1 MSLKKRSIIAL
12 AGVAALTIGIMTGC
26 APKIEQKSETNTSKE
41 QVVNVYSA
49 RHYEVDK
56 ELYKEFEKETGIKV
70 NVVEGKA
77 PELLER
83 LKREGKDTQADVF
96 ASADIAN
103 LYQAVEGDLTQPVE
117 SETVNKNIP
126 ENLRGKDNEWVGLT
140 TRARI
145 IAYDKEKVKPEELST
160 YEDLTNDKWKGE
172 ILTRSSDSSY
182 NQSLLASF
190 IELNGEEK
198 AKEWAKGIV
207 DNMARQPEGNDRDQV
222 KAVAAGEGKLAIVNT
237 YYIGRLLNSE
247 DQEEVKAGEAVNV
260 FFPENTHVNVSGIVL
275 SKYSKN
281 KENAIKFIEFLTE
294 EKAQQAI
301 TDENFEYPANKKVQP
316 NELLKS
322 WGEFNPQNID
332 LSKVGEYNKKAVEIF
347 NEVGWK

>member
-1 MSLKKRSIIAL
+1 MALKKKSIISL
-12 AGVAALTIGIMTGC
+12 AGVAVLAIGLMTGC
-26 APKIEQKSETNTSKE
+26 APKTDTAKSKSEE
-41 QVVNVYSA
+41 VVNVYSA

-56 ELYKEFEKETGIKV
+56 ELYKEFEEQTGIKV

-83 LKREGKDTQADVF
+83 LKRENKDTQADVF

-103 LYQAVEGDLTQPVE
+103 LYQAVEADLVQPTQ
-117 SETVNKNIP
+117 SEIVNKNIP
-126 ENLRGKDNEWVGLT
+126 ENLRGTNNEWIGLT

-145 IAYDKEKVKPEELST
+145 VAYDKETVKPEDLST
-160 YEDLTNDKWKGE
+160 YEDLTSDKWKGQ

-190 IELNGEEK
+190 IELNGESK
-198 AKEWAKGIV
+198 AKEWAQGIV
-207 DNMARQPEGNDRDQV
+207 NNMARQPEGNDRDQV
-222 KAVAAGEGKLAIVNT
+222 KAIAAKEGKLAIVNT
-237 YYIGRLLNSE
+237 YYVGQMLNSK
-247 DQEEVKAGEAVNV
+247 DAEEVKAAQKIGV
-260 FFPENTHVNVSGIVL
+260 FLPKDTHVNVSGIVL
-275 SKYSKN
+275 SKYSQN

-301 TDENFEYPANKKVQP
+301 TNQNYEYPANPKVEA
-316 NELLKS
+316 NKLLKS
-322 WGEFNPQNID
+322 WGTFTPQKID
-332 LSKVGEYNKKAVEIF
+332 ITKIGEYNKRAVEIF

>member
-1 MSLKKRSIIAL
+1 MVLKKRKIISLGAVAVLAL
-12 AGVAALTIGIMTGC
+12 GIMTGC
-26 APKIEQKSETNTSKE
+26 APKTDTSSKEVKE

-49 RHYEVDK
+49 RHYDVDK
-56 ELYKEFEKETGIKV
+56 ELYKQFEEETGIKV

-83 LKREGKDTQADVF
+83 LKREDADTQADVF
-96 ASADIAN
+96 ATADIAN
-103 LYQAVEGDLTQPVE
+103 LYQAVEADLTQPIE

-126 ENLRGKDNEWVGLT
+126 ENLRGENNEWVGLT

-145 IAYDKEKVKPEELST
+145 IAYDKEKVNPEELST
-160 YEDLTNDKWKGE
+160 YEDLTSDKWKGK
-172 ILTRSSDSSY
+172 ILTRSSESSY

-198 AKEWAKGIV
+198 AKDWAQGIV
-207 DNMARQPEGNDRDQV
+207 NNLARKPEGNDRDQV
-222 KAVAAGEGKLAIVNT
+222 KSIAAGEGELAIVNT
-237 YYIGRLLNSE
+237 YYVGRMLNSQ
-247 DQEEVKAGEAVNV
+247 DAEEVKAAEKVGV
-260 FFPENTHVNVSGIVL
+260 FFPENTHVNVSGIVM

-281 KENAIKFIEFLTE
+281 KENAVKFIEFLTE

-301 TDENFEYPANKKVQP
+301 TDNNYEYPANP
-316 NELLKS
+316 NVEPSELLKS
-322 WGEFNPQNID
+322 WGEFTPQNID
-332 LSKVGEYNKKAVEIF
+332 LTKVGEYNKRAVEIF

>member
-1 MSLKKRSIIAL
+1 MALKRKSIISL
-12 AGVAALTIGIMTGC
+12 AAIAMLTIGVATGC
-26 APKIEQKSETNTSKE
+26 APKTSTSQE
-41 QVVNVYSA
+41 NVINVYSA
-49 RHYEVDK
+49 RHYDVDK
-56 ELYKEFEKETGIKV
+56 ELYKEFEEETGIKV

-96 ASADIAN
+96 ATADIAN
-103 LYQAVEGDLTQPVE
+103 LYQAVDGGLTQPVE
-117 SETVNKNIP
+117 SEIVNKNIP
-126 ENLRGKDNEWVGLT
+126 ENLRGNNNEWVGLT

-145 IAYDKEKVKPEELST
+145 VAYDKEKVDPSQLST
-160 YEDLTNDKWKGE
+160 YDDLTSDKWKGK

-198 AKEWAKGIV
+198 AKAWAEGMV
-207 DNMARQPEGNDRDQV
+207 NNFARQPEGNDRDQV
-222 KAVAAGEGKLAIVNT
+222 KAIAAGEGELAIVNT
-237 YYIGRLLNSE
+237 YYIGLLLNSQ
-247 DQEEVKAGEAVNV
+247 DPEEVKAGKEVKV

-294 EKAQQAI
+294 EKAQEAI
-301 TDENFEYPANKKVQP
+301 TNSNFEYPANP
-316 NELLKS
+316 NVEPSELLKS
-322 WGEFNPQNID
+322 WGEFTPQNID
-332 LSKVGEYNKKAVEIF
+332 LTKVGEYNRKAVEIF
-347 NEVGWK
+347 NQVGWK

>member
-1 MSLKKRSIIAL
+1 MAFKKKSIISL
-12 AGVAALTIGIMTGC
+12 AGVAVLAIGLMTGC
-26 APKIEQKSETNTSKE
+26 APKTDTAKSKSEE
-41 QVVNVYSA
+41 VVNVYSA

-56 ELYKEFEKETGIKV
+56 ELYKEFEEQTGIKV

-83 LKREGKDTQADVF
+83 LKRENKDTQADVF

-103 LYQAVEGDLTQPVE
+103 LYQAVEADLVQPTQ
-117 SETVNKNIP
+117 SEIVNKNIP
-126 ENLRGKDNEWVGLT
+126 ENLRGKNNEWIGLT

-145 IAYDKEKVKPEELST
+145 VAYDKETVKPEELST
-160 YEDLTNDKWKGE
+160 YENLTSDKWKGQ

-190 IELNGEEK
+190 IELNGETK

-207 DNMARQPEGNDRDQV
+207 NNIARQPQGNDRDQV
-222 KAVAAGEGKLAIVNT
+222 KAIAAKEGKLAIVNT
-237 YYIGRLLNSE
+237 YYVGQMLNSKDE
-247 DQEEVKAGEAVNV
+247 EEVKAAQKIGV
-260 FFPENTHVNVSGIVL
+260 FLPKSTHINVSGIVL
-275 SKYSKN
+275 SKYSQN

-294 EKAQQAI
+294 EKAQQSI
-301 TDENFEYPANKKVQP
+301 TNQNYEYPANSKVEV
-316 NELLKS
+316 NKLLKS
-322 WGEFNPQNID
+322 WGTFTPQKID
-332 LSKVGEYNKKAVEIF
+332 ITKIGEYNKRAVEIF

>member
-1 MSLKKRSIIAL
+1 MTLKKKSIISL
-12 AGVAALTIGIMTGC
+12 ASIAMLTIGVATGC
-26 APKIEQKSETNTSKE
+26 APKTSKSQE
-41 QVVNVYSA
+41 NVINVYSA
-49 RHYEVDK
+49 RHYDVDK
-56 ELYKEFEKETGIKV
+56 ELYKEFEEKTGIKV

-96 ASADIAN
+96 ATADVAN
-103 LYQAVEGDLTQPVE
+103 LYQAIDGELTQPIE

-126 ENLRGKDNEWVGLT
+126 KNLRGNNNEWVGLT

-145 IAYDKEKVKPEELST
+145 VAYDKEKVDPSQLST
-160 YEDLTNDKWKGE
+160 YDDLTSDKWKGK

-198 AKEWAKGIV
+198 AQTWAKGMV
-207 DNMARQPEGNDRDQV
+207 NNFARQPEGNDRDQV
-222 KAVAAGEGKLAIVNT
+222 KAIAAGEGELAIVNT
-237 YYIGRLLNSE
+237 YYVGQMLNSQ
-247 DQEEVKAGEAVNV
+247 DQEEVKAAKKVKV
-260 FFPENTHVNVSGIVL
+260 FFPKNTHVNVSGIVL

-294 EKAQQAI
+294 EKAQEAI
-301 TDENFEYPANKKVQP
+301 TNNNFEYPANP
-316 NELLKS
+316 NVEPSELLKS

-332 LSKVGEYNKKAVEIF
+332 LTKVGEYNKKAVEIF
-347 NEVGWK
+347 NQVGWK